1 MTLSH
6 THTGAACSAAVCGR
20 SLKDANCRDGD
31 PEEKSVLRIGV
42 YGWRAE
48 CVRVGVKT
56 RGVLRREPS
65 ERMPSLSIARQ

>member
-1 MTLSH
+1 MPT
-6 THTGAACSAAVCGR
+6 TGTATR
-20 SLKDANCRDGD
+20 D
-31 PEEKSVLRIGV
+31 PEGKSVLRIGV

-65 ERMPSLSIARQ
+65 ERMRACRSHDNETGVRVTVLSFFCFQSVSP